1 MTSGM
6 PRSQELKRL
15 DGKVALVT
23 GAGRRTGLGEA
34 ICQRLA
40 SEGAKVIVT
49 DLGFPA
55 ADLPADR
62 IGTRSELDEVVAR
75 IRDAGGEATAFVL
88 DVRNETQV
96 QEAVAFAKST
106 YGGLDILVNN
116 AGVGYLMAPF
126 TEMPLERWD
135 LVIGVNLTGAFLCSK
150 HAAQAMIEQGRG
162 GRIINIASVAAKSGS
177 MYLSAYAA
185 SKHGLIGFT
194 RSAALELGRHKITVN
209 AICPNHVTTGLG
221 SVQNA
226 LRAEQRGQS
235 IDEYLVEMRSRI
247 PLARVGLAED
257 TAKAC
262 VFLCSSEADYITAE
276 AMNVSGGQE
285 VH

>member
-1 MTSGM
+1 M
-6 PRSQELKRL
+6 KRL
-15 DGKVALVT
+15 ADKVALVT
-23 GAGRRTGLGEA
+23 GAGRRKGLGEA

-49 DLGFPA
+49 DLGYPA

-62 IGTRSELDEVVAR
+62 IGTRSELDEVVAQ
-75 IRDAGGEATAFVL
+75 IRAAGGEATACVL

-96 QEAVAFAKST
+96 QGAVAFAKST

-135 LVIGVNLTGAFLCSK
+135 LVLGVNLTGAFLCSK
-150 HAAQAMIEQGRG
+150 HAAQVMIEQGRG

-185 SKHGLIGFT
+185 SKHGMIGFT
-194 RSAALELGRHKITVN
+194 RSAALELGRHNITVN

-221 SVQNA
+221 GVQNA
-226 LRAEQRGQS
+226 LRAEQRGQT
-235 IDEYLVEMRSRI
+235 IDDYLTEMRSRI
-247 PLARVGLAED
+247 PLGRVGLAED

-262 VFLCSSEADYITAE
+262 VFLCSAEADYITAE

>member
-6 PRSQELKRL
+6 PRSQELKRV